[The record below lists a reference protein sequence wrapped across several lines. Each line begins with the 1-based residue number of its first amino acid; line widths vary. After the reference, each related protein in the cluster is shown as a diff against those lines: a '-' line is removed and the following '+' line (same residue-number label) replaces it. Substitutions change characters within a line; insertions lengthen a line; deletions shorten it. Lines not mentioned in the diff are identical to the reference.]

1 MHVKVFFRY
10 TYELSVRR
18 RLSAL
23 ADKTLLNLHD
33 FIILH
38 IMGSTITGNPV
49 VFIVVLK
56 LGRKQTLR
64 IPTGRRQSLCY

>member
-1 MHVKVFFRY
+1 MHVKEFFRY
-10 TYELSVRR
+10 IYELSVRR

-38 IMGSTITGNPV
+38 IIEKNDFTGVAQLPV
-49 VFIVVLK
+49 T
-56 LGRKQTLR
+56 Q
-64 IPTGRRQSLCY
+64 

>member
-1 MHVKVFFRY
+1 MLKYFFRY
-10 TYELSVRR
+10 IYELSVRR

-38 IMGSTITGNPV
+38 IIEKNDFTGVAQLPV
-49 VFIVVLK
+49 N
-56 LGRKQTLR
+56 Q
-64 IPTGRRQSLCY
+64 

>member
-10 TYELSVRR
+10 IYELSVRR

-38 IMGSTITGNPV
+38 IIEKNDFTGVAQLPV
-49 VFIVVLK
+49 N
-56 LGRKQTLR
+56 Q
-64 IPTGRRQSLCY
+64 